1 MATSVI
7 SLVNRGMGSLFVC
20 LKNFV
25 QPIGVICLEKN
36 TILISE
42 ASNFWPIGASLW
54 ILLQPHN
61 ISINCGLVASQNA
74 QRGQCF
80 NDQVFGEIVAQE
92 GMEAT
97 EELAVDSGEQK
108 VMKSQREVNLD
119 MSREELFILL
129 ARLNAQKSVPDYA

>member
-1 MATSVI
+1 
-7 SLVNRGMGSLFVC
+7 MGSLFVW

-42 ASNFWPIGASLW
+42 ASNFFPIGASLW
-54 ILLQPHN
+54 ILLQPQH
-61 ISINCGLVASQNA
+61 ISVHCGLVASQHA

-80 NDQVFGEIVAQE
+80 NGHVFREIVAQE
-92 GMEAT
+92 GMKAT
-97 EELAVDSGEQK
+97 EELTMDSGEQQ
-108 VMKSQREVNLD
+108 VVKSQLKVDLN

-129 ARLNAQKSVPDYA
+129 ASLNTHKYVPD